1 MSKKFLLELI
11 YKDDDELN
19 SYLEDIE
26 LSEFRETIR
35 LGLLEQGR
43 DTRHSCAEECL
54 TVNSKQYIIRKIFHD
69 TVMNCNKGI
78 DDVKYK

>member
-11 YKDDDELN
+11 NKDDDEIN
-19 SYLEDIE
+19 SYLENIE

-35 LGLLEQGR
+35 LGLLEQDR
-43 DTRHSCAEECL
+43 DTRHSCAEECF
-54 TVNSKQYIIRKIFHD
+54 TVNSKQYIICKRFHD
-69 TVMNCNKGI
+69 ICMNCHNGV

>member
-1 MSKKFLLELI
+1 MSKKALLELI
-11 YKDDDELN
+11 NKDNDELN
-19 SYLEDIE
+19 SYLENIG
-26 LSEFRETIR
+26 LSEFREMIR
-35 LGLLEQGR
+35 LGLLEQDR